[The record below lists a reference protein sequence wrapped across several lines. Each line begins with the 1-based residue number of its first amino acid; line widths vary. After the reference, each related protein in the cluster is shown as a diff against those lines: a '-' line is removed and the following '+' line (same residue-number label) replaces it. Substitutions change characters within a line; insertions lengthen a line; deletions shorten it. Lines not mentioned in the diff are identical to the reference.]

1 MDLLEFAEK
10 CSAELKTR
18 ADYKRFEDHVPEE
31 QNISK
36 KITEPEKCYACSS
49 IDGWWRKKGSSG
61 RWICSECHPPAITK
75 NEIVWRSNF

>member
-31 QNISK
+31 QNVLI

-49 IDGWWRKKGSSG
+49 IDGWWRKK
-61 RWICSECHPPAITK
+61 
-75 NEIVWRSNF
+75 